1 MKKLMLALAVAV
13 FAVAANAASFKWTGA
28 NIYGADGSTKYTG
41 TAEMYAYLSTG
52 TAADAVKVTDIAI
65 NNGTIVAGTSS
76 TTAGF
81 TYNWSDATVGASYN
95 FYMVITDDNKQFSTA
110 ELLSKAGSAQATS
123 TTTVAFANMGPSTQN
138 AANWTTAA
146 VPEPTSG
153 LLLLLGVAGLAL
165 RRKQK

>member
-1 MKKLMLALAVAV
+1 MKKIMLALAVAV
-13 FAVAANAASFKWTGA
+13 LAVAANAASFKWTGT
-28 NIYGADGSTKYTG
+28 NIYGADGTTKYTG
-41 TAEMYAYLSTG
+41 TAEMYAYLSTA

-65 NNGTIVAGTSS
+65 NNGTIVSAPGS

-81 TYNWSDATVGASYN
+81 TYDWSGASAGSVYN
-95 FYMVITDDNKQFSTA
+95 FYMVITDDG
-110 ELLSKAGSAQATS
+110 KALDTS
-123 TTTVAFANMGPSTQN
+123 TVLTKTGTAQSTSATTVSFANMTSVTQN

>member
-1 MKKLMLALAVAV
+1 MKKMIIVAALIVAGAV
-13 FAVAANAASFKWTGA
+13 ANAASFKWTGA
-28 NIYGADGSTKYTG
+28 NIYGADGAKYTG
-41 TAEMYAYLSTG
+41 SAEMYAYLSTG

-65 NNGTIVAGTSS
+65 NNGTIVAEAGS

-95 FYMVITDDNKQFSTA
+95 FYMVITDGNKQFSTA

-123 TTTVAFANMGPSTQN
+123 TITVAFANMGPTTQN
-138 AANWTTAA
+138 AANWAD

>member
-1 MKKLMLALAVAV
+1 MKKIMLALAVAV
-13 FAVAANAASFKWTGA
+13 LAVAANAASFKWTGA

-65 NNGTIVAGTSS
+65 NNGTIVAATGS
-76 TTAGF
+76 TTAGY
-81 TYNWSDATVGASYN
+81 TYNWADATVGASYN
-95 FYMVITDDNKQFSTA
+95 FYMVITDGNKQFSTA

-123 TTTVAFANMGPSTQN
+123 TITVAFANMGPTTQN
-138 AANWTTAA
+138 AANWAD

-165 RRKQK
+165 RRRRA

>member
-1 MKKLMLALAVAV
+1 MKKIMLALAVAV
-13 FAVAANAASFKWTGA
+13 AAVAANAASFKWTGA

-52 TAADAVKVTDIAI
+52 TAADAVKVTDITI
-65 NNGTIVAGTSS
+65 NNGTIVKEAGS

-81 TYNWSDATVGASYN
+81 TYDWDDAATGSVYN
-95 FYMVITDDNKQFSTA
+95 FYMVITDGNKVLDTSA
-110 ELLSKAGSAQATS
+110 LLTKGGTAQATS
-123 TTTVAFANMGPSTQN
+123 TTTVSFANMTSVTQN
-138 AANWTTAA
+138 AGNWAD

-165 RRKQK
+165 RRRRA